1 MFIRFIVVNHYY
13 VFSYSRIA
21 NGLCNIRKI
30 EKLKNYRG
38 GNNSST
44 GLPTTMSTT
53 TIVSP
58 RSALLIALHIVE
70 LIPLNTDE
78 NKKFNYELMKLVIED
93 FAYKSPEILT
103 HSTSWKRLESI
114 LKRHIQRC
122 DEIWKVDIVD
132 LYNGKLEIKSAI
144 PNDSW

>member
-1 MFIRFIVVNHYY
+1 
-13 VFSYSRIA
+13 
-21 NGLCNIRKI
+21 
-30 EKLKNYRG
+30 
-38 GNNSST
+38 
-44 GLPTTMSTT
+44 MSTAT
-53 TIVSP
+53 MVSL
-58 RSALLIALHIVE
+58 RSALLIAVHIVE

-103 HSTSWKRLESI
+103 HFTSWKRLESI